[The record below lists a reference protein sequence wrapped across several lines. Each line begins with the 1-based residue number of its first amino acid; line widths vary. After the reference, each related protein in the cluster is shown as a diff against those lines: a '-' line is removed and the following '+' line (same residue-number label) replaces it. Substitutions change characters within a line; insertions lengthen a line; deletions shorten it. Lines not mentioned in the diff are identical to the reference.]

1 MFTDLDPAR
10 MTRQEL
16 EDLYDSAV
24 ADIHVFRK
32 VTRDPDLWR
41 TLTEVARD
49 RERASWGK
57 WYRVL
62 AVLKPR

>member
-1 MFTDLDPAR
+1 

-24 ADIHVFRK
+24 ADIHVFRM

-41 TLTEVARD
+41 TLTEVAHD

-62 AVLKPR
+62 AVFKPR